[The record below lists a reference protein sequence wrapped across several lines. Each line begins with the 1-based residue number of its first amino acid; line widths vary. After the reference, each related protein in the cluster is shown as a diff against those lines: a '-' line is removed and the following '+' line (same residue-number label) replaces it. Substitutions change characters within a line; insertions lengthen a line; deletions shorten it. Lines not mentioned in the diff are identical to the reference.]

1 MLISGT
7 KRLTCATPQSTKSVL
22 PRRVISRLSR
32 VAPSALAWYTCTST
46 WPFVSSATS
55 CLNFSALRPH
65 ACSLE
70 LGDENLSTY
79 VGCAAALMASAAR
92 TITAI
97 TLASIFRMAISL

>member
-1 MLISGT
+1 M
-7 KRLTCATPQSTKSVL
+7 
-22 PRRVISRLSR
+22 
-32 VAPSALAWYTCTST
+32 APSALEWYTCTST

-79 VGCAAALMASAAR
+79 FGCAAALMASAAR
-92 TITAI
+92 TITAS
-97 TLASIFRMAISL
+97 TLASIFRMGISLWVSGNCVAPEHYHEQPSRAHAWP